1 MRTKPALPAL
11 AASLLLAASAQA
23 APSFQHVVIVMLE
36 NANYGDAIQQPFLK
50 DFASRGALLTN
61 YQAVAHP
68 SQPNYVALTAGTR
81 AGVNGDGNVTVDLKN
96 IADLLDAKGKTWK
109 AYAEAYPGGCF
120 LGRSSG
126 TYVRKH
132 VPFLSFRDITSDD
145 ARCARVV
152 DASAFADDVA
162 AGTLPD
168 YSFFV
173 PDLNDDGHDTDVSTA
188 DGWLSRNIGPLLSN
202 AAFMKGTLIVITFDE
217 NDFFVRKGDPA
228 GKVDVTGNRVYAAL
242 VGDMVAP
249 GSTSNDAYDH
259 YSLLRTIEDG
269 LGLGTLGQNDAR
281 ATPIAGVWK

>member
-1 MRTKPALPAL
+1 MRMNPVLCAAALGFSAV
-11 AASLLLAASAQA
+11 AAQA
-23 APSFQHVVIVMLE
+23 APSFQHVLIVVLE
-36 NANYGDAIQQPFLK
+36 NTNYGDAVQQPFLK
-50 DFASRGALLTN
+50 EFASRGALLTN
-61 YQAVAHP
+61 YHAVAHP

-120 LGRSSG
+120 LGGSSG
-126 TYVRKH
+126 TYARKH

-145 ARCARVV
+145 ARCAHVV
-152 DASAFADDVA
+152 DASELASDVA
-162 AGTLPD
+162 NGTVPN
-168 YSFFV
+168 YSFFT

-188 DGWLSRNIGPLLSN
+188 DGWLSQNIGPLLNN

-217 NDFFVRKGDPA
+217 NDFLVRKGDPA
-228 GKVDVTGNRVYAAL
+228 GKVDLSGNRVYAAL

-269 LGLGTLGQNDAR
+269 LGIGTLGQNDDQ